1 VPCGQTDVF
10 VEVETDH
17 GSVRRSDGGRKIMRA
32 NPAAALI
39 QEYRRSHSGIGL
51 GNHLIVATAL
61 TEGLEF
67 APLNIRH
74 YPVFSGL
81 PCPF

>member
-1 VPCGQTDVF
+1 
-10 VEVETDH
+10 
-17 GSVRRSDGGRKIMRA
+17 MRA
-32 NPAAALI
+32 SPAAALI